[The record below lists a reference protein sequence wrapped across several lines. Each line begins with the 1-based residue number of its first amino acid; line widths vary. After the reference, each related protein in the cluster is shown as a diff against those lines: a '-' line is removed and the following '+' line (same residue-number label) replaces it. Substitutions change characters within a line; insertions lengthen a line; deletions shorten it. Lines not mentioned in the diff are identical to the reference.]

1 MNRSFDVIVGGLGAM
16 GSSAL
21 SHLAGRGIKV
31 LGVDRHSPPHSLGS
45 THGNSRVIREAY
57 YEHPLY
63 VPLVRRAFE
72 NWRQLEEESGRSI
85 YHRTGGIM
93 LGRPDG
99 PVISGSLVS
108 AVEHGI
114 AHSLLTADE
123 VRSRLPGFA
132 PPDDFIGLWE
142 ERAGYIEPETA
153 IAANLELAAR
163 HGAEIRAGMTLLR
176 WEADAG
182 GVHVET
188 TEGTRLDGGILVLS
202 VGAWISKL
210 LGSVGQA
217 FEVERQLSH
226 WFRPEVDIRG
236 WPVAL
241 WEHRPGGLLYTIPE
255 AGGRVKGGIHHE
267 GQIVDPDTLDRE
279 ITPEED
285 TKVRALVQRYQ
296 PGATGPLLAK
306 AVCLYTNTPDRHF
319 VVDWH
324 PDHDNVLI
332 VSPCSGHGFK
342 FASAIGEIVADLVN
356 ARAPR
361 FDLSPFTLARFA
373 GDTP

>member
-1 MNRSFDVIVGGLGAM
+1 
-16 GSSAL
+16 
-21 SHLAGRGIKV
+21 
-31 LGVDRHSPPHSLGS
+31 
-45 THGNSRVIREAY
+45 
-57 YEHPLY
+57 
-63 VPLVRRAFE
+63 LVRRAFE
-72 NWRQLEEESGRSI
+72 NWRLLEEESGRSI

-99 PVISGSLVS
+99 PVISGSLAS
-108 AVEHGI
+108 AVEHDI
-114 AHSLLTADE
+114 AHFLLTADE
-123 VRSRLPGFA
+123 VRSRFPGFA

-142 ERAGYIEPETA
+142 ERAGYLEPETA
-153 IAANLELAAR
+153 IAANLELAGR
-163 HGAEIRAGMTLLR
+163 HGAEIRTGTPLLR
-176 WEADAG
+176 WQADSD
-182 GVHVET
+182 GVQVET
-188 TEGTRLDGGILVLS
+188 TEGRLDAGILVLS

-226 WFRPEVDIRG
+226 WFTPEADTRG

-267 GQIVDPDTLDRE
+267 GQIVDPDRVDRE
-279 ITPEED
+279 ITAEESA
-285 TKVRALVQRYQ
+285 TVQALVHRYQ
-296 PGATGPLLAK
+296 PGATGALLDK

-361 FDLSPFTLARFA
+361 FDLSPFALARFA
-373 GDTP
+373 GDTL